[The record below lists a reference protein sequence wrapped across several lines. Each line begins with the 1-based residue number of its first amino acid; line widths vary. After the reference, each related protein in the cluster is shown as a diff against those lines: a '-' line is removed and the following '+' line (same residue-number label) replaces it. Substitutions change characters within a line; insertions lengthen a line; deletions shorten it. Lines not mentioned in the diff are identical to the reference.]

1 MRLSDK
7 TEHAYALSEARCE
20 LADALIE
27 GLPADERSL
36 IVDLLARSFVDT
48 YAAALAQRRPAD
60 VLTWVDRMCDAHV
73 DTPSVAR
80 LFDTACDSL
89 DDFMSANRFSETQ
102 RRPLRSLKGSLH
114 EVVRKPR
121 KVMRLAKPHSDVEA
135 AIGRAIARLDRAD
148 PLTGEHSRDVSAWSA
163 RLADELTLSEAET
176 THVAR
181 CGLLHDIGKV
191 STPSGILNA
200 ARSLNDDEWAIM
212 RAHTVAGEILATAD
226 PQLIEF
232 RAPIRSHHE
241 RLDGRGY
248 PDELSSDAI
257 PLTTR
262 IVSVADCFSA
272 MTRHRPYRPPLSHAD
287 ALNQLLGGAGTQ
299 FDAEIV
305 AAMQA
310 VLAECAP

>member
-1 MRLSDK
+1 VRLSDE
-7 TEHAYALSEARCE
+7 TEQVYALSEARSE
-20 LADALIE
+20 LAEALIA
-27 GLPADERSL
+27 GLPVEERTV

-48 YAAALAQRRPAD
+48 YAAALAQRSPAD
-60 VLTWVDRMCDAHV
+60 VLTWVDRMCDAHA

-80 LFDTACDSL
+80 LFDTACDAL
-89 DDFMSANRFSETQ
+89 DDFMGANRFSETQ
-102 RRPLRSLKGSLH
+102 RRPLRSLKGSLRD
-114 EVVRKPR
+114 VVHRPR
-121 KVMRLAKPHSDVEA
+121 KAMRLAKPHSAVEA
-135 AIGRAIARLDRAD
+135 AIGKALARLDRAD
-148 PLTGEHSRDVSAWSA
+148 PLTGAHSRDVSAWSA

-200 ARSLNDDEWAIM
+200 ARTLNDGEWAIM

-226 PQLIEF
+226 PHLSAF
-232 RAPIRSHHE
+232 RTPIRSHHE

-248 PDELSSDAI
+248 PDELIGDSI

-272 MTRHRPYRPPLSHAD
+272 MTGHRPYRPPLSHAG
-287 ALNQLLGGAGTQ
+287 ALEQLRRGAGTQ
-299 FDAEIV
+299 FDAQIV
-305 AAMQA
+305 AAMRA
-310 VLAECAP
+310 VVVEHTP